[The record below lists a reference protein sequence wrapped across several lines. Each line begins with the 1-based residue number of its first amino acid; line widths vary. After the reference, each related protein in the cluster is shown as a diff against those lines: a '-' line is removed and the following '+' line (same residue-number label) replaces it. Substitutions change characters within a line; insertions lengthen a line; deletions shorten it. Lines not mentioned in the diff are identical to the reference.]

1 MKKGSSDPVDEIA
14 SGYKASQILLTAN
27 RLGLFAALGAGPLSA
42 ASLAAK
48 LGTDPRA
55 TRILCDALASLS
67 LLDKSEDVYSN
78 GDLAGEFLLPD
89 SPKSRSAMLLH
100 AAKLYER
107 WSKLYDVVRSGQP
120 VPEEEI
126 DTRLRGDGRD
136 FARAMADVGRLAAES
151 ACEVLDLFGV
161 RRLLDVGGGPGV
173 YALAFARAHPQLQA
187 VILDSEETLEVA
199 RANIAQQ
206 NLEDRVSIR
215 VGDAFVDD
223 LGGPYDFIFISN
235 LLHIYSEEE
244 NRKLLTRCAKALE
257 PGGRLAVKD
266 FLLDPDRLS
275 PAGGAVFA
283 VNMLVSTEGGDSYTA
298 EEVQQWLEDAGL
310 TYESLENVATHS
322 RILVAGKPQG

>member
-1 MKKGSSDPVDEIA
+1 MNKGSSDPIDEIT
-14 SGYKASQILLTAN
+14 SGYKASQILFTAN
-27 RLGLFAALGAGPLSA
+27 RLGVFTTLEDGPLSA
-42 ASLAAK
+42 TDLAANM
-48 LGTDPRA
+48 GTDPRA
-55 TRILCDALASLS
+55 TRILCDALASLA
-67 LLDKSEDVYSN
+67 LLDKSNGVYSN
-78 GDLAGEFLLPD
+78 SEMAGEFLLPD

-107 WSKLYDVVRSGQP
+107 WSKLYDVVRTGQP
-120 VPEEEI
+120 VPDTEI
-126 DTRLRGDGRD
+126 DSRLRGDGRD

-151 ACEVLDLFGV
+151 ACEVLDLSAV

-173 YALAFARAHPQLQA
+173 YALAFARTNPELRA

-199 RANIAQQ
+199 QANIARQK
-206 NLEDRVSIR
+206 LEDRVSIR

-235 LLHIYSEEE
+235 LVHIYSEKE

-257 PGGRLAVKD
+257 PGGRLAIKD

-283 VNMLVSTEGGDSYTA
+283 VNMLLSTEGGDSYTA

-310 TYESLENVATHS
+310 QYESL
-322 RILVAGKPQG
+322 

>member
-1 MKKGSSDPVDEIA
+1 MNKGLSDPVDEIA

-27 RLGLFAALGAGPLSA
+27 RLGLFTALGKGPLSA
-42 ASLAAK
+42 AALAAEM
-48 LGTDPRA
+48 GTDPRA
-55 TRILCDALASLS
+55 TRILCDALASLE
-67 LLDKSEDVYSN
+67 LLDKTNGVYSN
-78 GDLAGEFLLPD
+78 SELAAEFLLPD

-107 WSKLYDVVRSGQP
+107 WSKLYDVVRTGQP

-126 DTRLRGDGRD
+126 DSRLRGDGRD

-151 ACEVLDLFGV
+151 ACEVLDLTGV

-173 YALAFARAHPQLQA
+173 YALAFAGANPELQA
-187 VILDSEETLEVA
+187 VILDSPETLEVA
-199 RANIAQQ
+199 AANIARQ
-206 NLEDRVSIR
+206 NLRDRVSVR
-215 VGDAFVDD
+215 TGDAFVDD

-235 LLHIYSEEE
+235 LLHIYSKEA
-244 NRKLLTRCAKALE
+244 NRKLLVRCAEALE

-266 FLLDPDRLS
+266 FLLDPDRLT

-298 EEVQQWLEDAGL
+298 KEVQQWLEDAGL
-310 TYESLENVATHS
+310 VFESLENVATHS
-322 RILVAGKPQG
+322 RILVARKPQA

>member
-1 MKKGSSDPVDEIA
+1 MKKGFSDPVDELA

-27 RLGLFAALGAGPLSA
+27 RLGLFAALGAGPLPA
-42 ASLAAK
+42 VDLAAK

-55 TRILCDALASLS
+55 TRILCDALASLA
-67 LLDKSEDVYSN
+67 LLDKSDDVYSN
-78 GDLAGEFLLPD
+78 SELTGEFLLPE

-107 WSKLYDVVRSGQP
+107 WSKLYDVVRTGQP

-151 ACEVLDLFGV
+151 ACEVLDLSAV

-173 YALAFARAHPQLQA
+173 YALAFARSHSQLQA
-187 VILDSEETLEVA
+187 VILDSQESLEVA
-199 RANIAQQ
+199 QANIARQ
-206 NLEDRVSIR
+206 NLEDRVSTR

-235 LLHIYSEEE
+235 LIHIYAKEE
-244 NRKLLTRCAKALE
+244 NRHLLTRCAEALE
-257 PGGRLAVKD
+257 PGGRLAIKD

-298 EEVQQWLEDAGL
+298 EEVRQWLEAAGL
-310 TYESLENVATHS
+310 QHESLSNVATHS
-322 RILVAGKPQG
+322 RILVARKPE